1 MCCAAGGAVSTALV
15 AIGARQ
21 ERQMV
26 MTGPFF
32 KNLCAALL
40 MVGFVG
46 AQPARSAEITIALG
60 SEPTTLDPQL
70 VDDGSERA
78 VNDNIYE
85 TLMARTP
92 KGELVPGLAES
103 APTRSGE
110 DAWRFRL
117 RPGIKFTNGEPFDAD
132 AVVYSVKRIIDP
144 KYNSQQISYFATIT
158 DARKVDDL
166 TVDVITKGPD
176 PILPAR
182 MYWMKMVPPVAAAR
196 PDFIQSPVGTGPY
209 RLVKW
214 ARGASIQ
221 LAKNDA
227 YWGGAPSIDTV
238 NYRFIGESGTR
249 LAGLMAGEFDIITN
263 LLPEFMERA
272 PKAEVILGLEQ
283 PIMILSAVS
292 GVTKDER
299 VRQALN
305 YAIDKDGLADGLFG
319 THASVSQGQLL
330 APSYFGFD
338 KDTKAYPYDLAKAK
352 ALIKE
357 AGVQGKTITLT
368 GTAGRWLKD
377 REIIEAVAQMWT
389 EAGLKV
395 DVKIFE
401 FNEYLKRLFD
411 RNIRPDAVFVSNSN
425 ELMDADRPLSAYY
438 SMSGPAASNSDAEM
452 KADIDTARTET
463 DPAKRATLYHK
474 IVSHARDKAYFAWLV
489 VLSDLY
495 GTSSRLVWAPRTDA
509 KLLVKEMTIKK

>member
-1 MCCAAGGAVSTALV
+1 MTAPFVQRLCVIALAAGFIGTQGFIGTHRAL
-15 AIGARQ
+15 
-21 ERQMV
+21 
-26 MTGPFF
+26 
-32 KNLCAALL
+32 C
-40 MVGFVG
+40 
-46 AQPARSAEITIALG
+46 AEITIALG

-92 KGELVPGLAES
+92 KGELVPGLADGM
-103 APTRSGE
+103 PVQSGA
-110 DAWRFRL
+110 DAWRFKL
-117 RPGIKFTNGEPFDAD
+117 RPGIKFSNGEPFDAD
-132 AVVYSVKRIIDP
+132 AVVASVKRIVDP
-144 KYNSQQISYFATIT
+144 KFNSQQISYFAAIA

-166 TVDVITKGPD
+166 TVDVVTKGSD

-182 MYWMKMVPPVAAAR
+182 MYWMKMIPPVAAAK
-196 PDFIQSPVGTGPY
+196 PDFIQNPVGTGPY
-209 RLVKW
+209 KLTKW
-214 ARGASIQ
+214 MRGATIQ
-221 LAKNDA
+221 LAKNEA
-227 YWGGAPSIDTV
+227 YWGGAPAIDGV

-272 PKAEVILGLEQ
+272 PKAKVVLGLEQ
-283 PIMILSAVS
+283 PTVILSAVS
-292 GVTKDER
+292 GVTQDLR

-305 YAIDKDGLADGLFG
+305 YAVDKEGLAAGLFG
-319 THASVSQGQLL
+319 DNAKVSQWQLL

-338 KDTKAYPYDLAKAK
+338 PQTKAYPYDLAKAK

-357 AGVQGKTITLT
+357 ADAQGKTITLV

-411 RNIRPDAVFVSNSN
+411 KNARPDAVFVSNSN
-425 ELMDADRPLSAYY
+425 ELMDADRPLSAFY
-438 SMSGPAASNSDAEM
+438 SMTGPGGSNADTQM
-452 KADIDTARTET
+452 KADIDTARTES
-463 DPAKRATLYHK
+463 DSAKRLALYHK
-474 IVSHARDKAYFAWLV
+474 IVSHAREQAYFSWLV
-489 VLSDLY
+489 VVSDLY
-495 GTSSRLVWAPRTDA
+495 GTSARLQWEPRTDA
-509 KLLVKEMTIKK
+509 KLLVKEMAIKN

>member
-1 MCCAAGGAVSTALV
+1 MVGPFLLRLCAVALLSGL
-15 AIGARQ
+15 IGA
-21 ERQMV
+21 
-26 MTGPFF
+26 PS
-32 KNLCAALL
+32 ALA
-40 MVGFVG
+40 V
-46 AQPARSAEITIALG
+46 EITIALG
-60 SEPTTLDPQL
+60 SEPTTLDPQ
-70 VDDGSERA
+70 VSDDGSERA
-78 VNDNIYE
+78 INDNVYE
-85 TLMARTP
+85 TLVARSL
-92 KGELVPGLAES
+92 KGELVPGLAEGM
-103 APTRSGE
+103 PVQSGT
-110 DAWRFRL
+110 DSWRFKL
-117 RPGIKFTNGEPFDAD
+117 RPGIKFTNGEPFNAD
-132 AVVYSVKRIIDP
+132 AVVYSVKRIVDP
-144 KYNSQQISYFATIT
+144 KFNSQQISYFAAIT

-182 MYWMKMVPPVAAAR
+182 MYWMKMVPPVAAAS

-209 RLVKW
+209 KLVKW
-214 ARGASIQ
+214 ARGSSIQ

-227 YWGGAPSIDTV
+227 YWGGAPTIDGV
-238 NYRFIGESGTR
+238 SYRFIGESGTR

-263 LLPEFMERA
+263 LLPEFTERA
-272 PKAEVILGLEQ
+272 PKAKVVSGLEQ

-292 GVTKDER
+292 GVTQDER

-305 YAIDKDGLADGLFG
+305 LAVDKEGLAAGLFG
-319 THASVSQGQLL
+319 AHASVSQGQLL
-330 APSYFGFD
+330 APAYFGFD
-338 KDTKAYPYDLAKAK
+338 RETKAYPYDPARAR

-357 AGVQGKTITLT
+357 AGAQGKTITVV

-377 REIIEAVAQMWT
+377 REIVEAVAQMWS

-411 RNIRPDAVFVSNSN
+411 RNARPDAIFVSNSN

-438 SMSGPAASNSDAEM
+438 SLSGPGSSNADADM
-452 KADIDTARTET
+452 KADIDAARTET
-463 DPAKRATLYHK
+463 DTAKRAALYHK
-474 IVSHARDKAYFAWLV
+474 TVAHAREKAYFAWLV

-495 GTSSRLVWAPRTDA
+495 GTSARLEWEPRTDA

>member
-1 MCCAAGGAVSTALV
+1 MVGPFLLRLCAVALLSGL
-15 AIGARQ
+15 IGA
-21 ERQMV
+21 
-26 MTGPFF
+26 PS
-32 KNLCAALL
+32 ALA
-40 MVGFVG
+40 V
-46 AQPARSAEITIALG
+46 EITIALG
-60 SEPTTLDPQL
+60 SEPTTLDPQ
-70 VDDGSERA
+70 VSDDGSERA
-78 VNDNIYE
+78 INDNVYE
-85 TLMARTP
+85 TLVARSL
-92 KGELVPGLAES
+92 KGELVPGLAEGM
-103 APTRSGE
+103 PVQSGT
-110 DAWRFRL
+110 DSWRFKL
-117 RPGIKFTNGEPFDAD
+117 RPGIKFTNGEPFNAD
-132 AVVYSVKRIIDP
+132 AVVYSVKRIVDP
-144 KYNSQQISYFATIT
+144 KFNSQQISYFAAIT

-182 MYWMKMVPPVAAAR
+182 MYWMKMVPPVAAAS

-209 RLVKW
+209 KLVKW
-214 ARGASIQ
+214 ARGSSIQ

-227 YWGGAPSIDTV
+227 YWGGAPTIDGV
-238 NYRFIGESGTR
+238 SYRFIGESGTR

-263 LLPEFMERA
+263 LLPEFTERA
-272 PKAEVILGLEQ
+272 PKAKVVSGLEQ

-292 GVTKDER
+292 GVTQDER

-305 YAIDKDGLADGLFG
+305 LAVDKEGLAAGLFG
-319 THASVSQGQLL
+319 AHASVSQGQLL

-338 KDTKAYPYDLAKAK
+338 RETKAYPYDPARAR

-357 AGVQGKTITLT
+357 AGAQGKTITVV

-377 REIIEAVAQMWT
+377 REIVEAVAQMWS

-411 RNIRPDAVFVSNSN
+411 RNARPDAIFVSNSN

-438 SMSGPAASNSDAEM
+438 SLSGPGSSNADADM
-452 KADIDTARTET
+452 KADIDAARTET
-463 DPAKRATLYHK
+463 DTAKRAALYHK
-474 IVSHARDKAYFAWLV
+474 TVAHAREKAYFAWLV

-495 GTSSRLVWAPRTDA
+495 GTSARLEWEPRTDA

>member
-1 MCCAAGGAVSTALV
+1 MVGPFLLRLCAVALLSGL
-15 AIGARQ
+15 IGA
-21 ERQMV
+21 
-26 MTGPFF
+26 PS
-32 KNLCAALL
+32 ALA
-40 MVGFVG
+40 V
-46 AQPARSAEITIALG
+46 EITIALG
-60 SEPTTLDPQL
+60 SEPTTLDPQ
-70 VDDGSERA
+70 VSDDGSERA
-78 VNDNIYE
+78 INDNVYE
-85 TLMARTP
+85 TLVARSL
-92 KGELVPGLAES
+92 KGELVPGLAEGM
-103 APTRSGE
+103 PVQSGT
-110 DAWRFRL
+110 DSWRFKL
-117 RPGIKFTNGEPFDAD
+117 RPGIKFTNGEPFNAD
-132 AVVYSVKRIIDP
+132 AVVYSVKRIVDP
-144 KYNSQQISYFATIT
+144 KFNSQQISYFAAIT

-182 MYWMKMVPPVAAAR
+182 MYWMKMVPPVAAAS

-209 RLVKW
+209 KLVKW
-214 ARGASIQ
+214 ARGSSIQ

-227 YWGGAPSIDTV
+227 YWGGAPTIDGV
-238 NYRFIGESGTR
+238 SYRFIGESGTR

-263 LLPEFMERA
+263 LLPEFTERA
-272 PKAEVILGLEQ
+272 PKAKVVSGLEQ

-292 GVTKDER
+292 GVTQDER

-305 YAIDKDGLADGLFG
+305 LAVDKEGLAAGLFG
-319 THASVSQGQLL
+319 AHASVSQGQLL

-338 KDTKAYPYDLAKAK
+338 RETKAYSYDPARAK

-357 AGVQGKTITLT
+357 AGAQGKTITVV

-377 REIIEAVAQMWT
+377 REIVEAVAQMWS

-411 RNIRPDAVFVSNSN
+411 RNARPDAIFVSNSN

-438 SMSGPAASNSDAEM
+438 SLSGPGSSNADADM
-452 KADIDTARTET
+452 KADIDAARTET
-463 DPAKRATLYHK
+463 DTAKRAALYHK
-474 IVSHARDKAYFAWLV
+474 IVAHAREKAYFAWLV

-495 GTSSRLVWAPRTDA
+495 GTSTRLEWEPRTDA

>member
-1 MCCAAGGAVSTALV
+1 
-15 AIGARQ
+15 
-21 ERQMV
+21 MV
-26 MTGPFF
+26 GPFLLR
-32 KNLCAALL
+32 LCAVALL
-40 MVGFVG
+40 SGLNG
-46 AQPARSAEITIALG
+46 APSALAVEITIALG
-60 SEPTTLDPQL
+60 SEPTTLDPQ
-70 VDDGSERA
+70 VSDDGSERA
-78 VNDNIYE
+78 INDNVYE
-85 TLMARTP
+85 TLVARSL
-92 KGELVPGLAES
+92 KGELVPGLAEGM
-103 APTRSGE
+103 PVQSGT
-110 DAWRFRL
+110 DSWRFKL
-117 RPGIKFTNGEPFDAD
+117 RPGIKFTNGEPFNAD
-132 AVVYSVKRIIDP
+132 AVVYSVKRIVDP
-144 KYNSQQISYFATIT
+144 KFNSQQISYFAAIT

-182 MYWMKMVPPVAAAR
+182 MYWMKMVPPVAAAS

-209 RLVKW
+209 KLVKW
-214 ARGASIQ
+214 ARGSSIQ

-227 YWGGAPSIDTV
+227 YWGGAPTIDGV
-238 NYRFIGESGTR
+238 SYRFIGESGTR

-263 LLPEFMERA
+263 LLPEFTERA
-272 PKAEVILGLEQ
+272 PKAKVVSGLEQ

-292 GVTKDER
+292 GVTQDER

-305 YAIDKDGLADGLFG
+305 LAVDKEGLAAGLFG
-319 THASVSQGQLL
+319 AHASVSQGQLL

-338 KDTKAYPYDLAKAK
+338 RETKAYPYDPARAK

-357 AGVQGKTITLT
+357 AGAQGKTITVV

-377 REIIEAVAQMWT
+377 REIVEAVAQMWS

-411 RNIRPDAVFVSNSN
+411 RNARPDAIFVSNSN

-438 SMSGPAASNSDAEM
+438 SLSGPGSSNADADM
-452 KADIDTARTET
+452 KADIDAARTET
-463 DPAKRATLYHK
+463 DTAERAALYHK
-474 IVSHARDKAYFAWLV
+474 IVAHAREKAYFAWLV

-495 GTSSRLVWAPRTDA
+495 GTSARLEWEPRTDA